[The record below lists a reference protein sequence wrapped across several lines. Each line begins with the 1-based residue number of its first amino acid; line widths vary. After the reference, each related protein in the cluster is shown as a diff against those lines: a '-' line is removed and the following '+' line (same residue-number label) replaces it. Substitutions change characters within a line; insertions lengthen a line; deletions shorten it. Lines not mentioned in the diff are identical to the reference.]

1 MAPNGK
7 TLPGQYKE
15 WLGENMRDSLMNS
28 VSDPTLKKAIGE
40 VFRPG
45 SIIGDGGTADIIRF
59 EKETGIL
66 LSKSGHIQKGIDMS
80 KYFQKLIDSATLS
93 SADAKVAQ
101 DILNSFK
108 SVLGGK

>member
-1 MAPNGK
+1 
-7 TLPGQYKE
+7 
-15 WLGENMRDSLMNS
+15 MNS

-45 SIIGDGGTADIIRF
+45 SIIGDGGTADIIKF

-93 SADAKVAQ
+93 SADTKVAQ

-108 SVLGGK
+108 VNGKTLVPSSWLVFLR